1 MAMTGSSAIA
11 EGRETLH
18 VIGNFAES
26 LKVIRSCTAWRVPPQ
41 RDGIKNKAAATG
53 LLSCILIVE
62 R

>member
-26 LKVIRSCTAWRVPPQ
+26 LKVIRSCTAWRVP
-41 RDGIKNKAAATG
+41 RR
-53 LLSCILIVE
+53 E
-62 R
+62 ME